1 MFTDM
6 KGFTTL
12 SSTQSRA
19 QLQHLLD
26 LQDSLMRPV
35 FKLFGGRVVKTIGDA
50 FMVVFESPTNAVLC
64 GMKIQENILNH
75 NAIAP
80 SSDQFEVRIAVNAG
94 EVSINADGD
103 VFGEAV
109 NIASRIESISEPNE
123 VYFTESVYLSMNKN
137 EIPTADVGE
146 RHLKG
151 IPQAVKV
158 YKVLQE
164 RTTLI
169 MNKMKR
175 EQLAQ
180 EHANLSKSDI
190 HNAEPKEATIS
201 SSSVPVDPF
210 LKKNKKALI
219 IASIVIVLVIIFFAV
234 ANTINKFSEKIEK
247 LNQLTNN
254 TNSVNINNDLIKQP
268 NDFQIKQPLI
278 NQNIEPQINNQTFS
292 LAEVI
297 TKAQDLTAQK
307 RWPDLIN
314 FLNPVVDLSY
324 PNWTDV
330 EKQKFRDL
338 IKNIMEQVPA
348 DSPPLQALKNIL
360 NRSK

>member
-1 MFTDM
+1 METKNLAIMFTDM

-26 LQDSLMRPV
+26 LQDSLMRPS
-35 FKLFGGRVVKTIGDA
+35 FQLFGGRVVKTIGDG

-123 VYFTESVYLSMNKN
+123 VYFTESIYLSMNKN

-164 RTTLI
+164 RTALI
-169 MNKMKR
+169 ANRIKR
-175 EQLAQ
+175 AEQANL
-180 EHANLSKSDI
+180 HANLAKGETHD
-190 HNAEPKEATIS
+190 AGAKELPANTATLFPTES
-201 SSSVPVDPF
+201 F
-210 LKKNKKALI
+210 LKKYRKVLI
-219 IASIVIVLVIIFFAV
+219 IAIIGVVLVMAFFAV
-234 ANTINKFSEKIEK
+234 ASTINKLNEKIEQIDT
-247 LNQLTNN
+247 QLPQN
-254 TNSVNINNDLIKQP
+254 NINQN
-268 NDFQIKQPLI
+268 QPLI
-278 NQNIEPQINNQTFS
+278 NQNIQPKNIEPQIQNQALS
-292 LAEVI
+292 LEELV
-297 TKAQDLTAQK
+297 TKAKDLTVQK
-307 RWPDLIN
+307 RWQDLIKL
-314 FLNPVVDLSY
+314 LNQAMDASY
-324 PNWTDV
+324 PNYTEN
-330 EKQKFRDL
+330 EKQRFREL
-338 IKNIMEQVPA
+338 IKNIMPQVPA
-348 DSPPLQALKNIL
+348 DSPPLQALKDIL
-360 NRSK
+360 NRAK